1 MAHDEGSPA
10 GGQLLRRSTTVSF
23 FTGLGV
29 VAGFAVDV
37 LIVAR
42 FGIGAETDAFFG
54 AYTVP
59 FILITRL
66 AAVQPVLISV
76 LADYRRDETVLS
88 LLLNA
93 AGLIA
98 LAVAGLGVL
107 LAGPLV
113 AATAPGFAP
122 DLARLAA
129 GLARILFARVPLA
142 AIAEICK
149 AELYSRRRFGLAT
162 ASDLLPSLVTASV
175 LILAG
180 RRSSIDIVAW
190 GFVLGALAQA
200 GLLTGLL
207 FGPLGLPYRPTLRH
221 PAPVLGQTGRLLL
234 APLAGLFLRQ
244 GVTLAER
251 ILGSYLPAGSLTAL
265 SYANRLNTIVAG
277 VFFDGITKASLPSLA
292 ERWRRGATPAG
303 RAELVRLLKLMATV
317 ALPVGLAVA
326 ALSTPLVR
334 LFFERG
340 QVDPQ
345 AALLLG
351 TVLGVYSLSLPFL
364 GPFRAVQ
371 TFFYALK
378 ETRPIVVLLGG
389 LAGMTVAFDLLLVW
403 WLGAV
408 GLALAYTLGC
418 GLAMAAGLAWL
429 ARRAGDL
436 DWRGLA
442 GSTWR
447 LALASAAMAA
457 TMLVSSGWL
466 ASVLGTAGRWGLA
479 LTLAAS
485 GLAGL
490 AVFVV
495 LGAVLRLE
503 AISLLWDMV
512 KTRTALQR
520 KTSKGKG

>member
-1 MAHDEGSPA
+1 MAHDQDHQAS
-10 GGQLLRRSTTVSF
+10 GQLLRRSTTVSF

-29 VAGFAVDV
+29 VAGFVVDV

-54 AYTVP
+54 AYTLP
-59 FILITRL
+59 FVLITRL

-76 LADYRRDETVLS
+76 LADHRHDETVLS

-98 LAVAGLGVL
+98 LAVAGLGAL

-113 AATAPGFAP
+113 AVTTPGFAP
-122 DLARLAA
+122 NLASLAV

-142 AIAEICK
+142 ALAEICK
-149 AELYSRRRFGLAT
+149 AELYTQRRFGLAT
-162 ASDLLPSLVTASV
+162 ASDLLPSLVTVAV

-180 RRSSIDIVAW
+180 PGSSIGVVAW

-200 GLLTGLL
+200 LLLAGIL

-221 PAPVLGQTGRLLL
+221 PAPVLGQTGKLLL

-292 ERWRRGATPAG
+292 ERWQRGATPAA
-303 RAELVRLLKLMATV
+303 RAELASLLKLMATA

-326 ALSTPLVR
+326 ALSTPLIR

-371 TFFYALK
+371 TFFYAIK

-389 LAGMTVAFDLLLVW
+389 LAGLTVAFDLLLVW
-403 WLGAV
+403 SLGAV

-418 GLAMAAGLAWL
+418 GLALAGGFVWL

-436 DWRGLA
+436 GWRGLA
-442 GSTWR
+442 NSIWR

-457 TMLVSSGWL
+457 TMLGSSWWL
-466 ASVLGTAGRWGLA
+466 GIVLDTTSRWELA
-479 LTLAAS
+479 LTLGVS

-490 AVFVV
+490 AVLII

-503 AISLLWDMV
+503 ALSLLWRV
-512 KTRTALQR
+512 VQTRVPFQR
-520 KTSKGKG
+520 KTNKGKE

>member
-1 MAHDEGSPA
+1 MAHDEGHQASS
-10 GGQLLRRSTTVSF
+10 QLLRRSTTVSF

-29 VAGFAVDV
+29 VAGFVVDV

-42 FGIGAETDAFFG
+42 FGIGTETDAFFG

-59 FILITRL
+59 FILITRM

-76 LADYRRDETVLS
+76 LADYRRDETAFSVL
-88 LLLNA
+88 LHA

-98 LAVAGLGVL
+98 LVVAGIGVL
-107 LAGPLV
+107 LASPLV
-113 AATAPGFAP
+113 AVTTPGFAP
-122 DLARLAA
+122 ELARVTV
-129 GLARILFARVPLA
+129 GLARILFVRVPLA
-142 AIAEICK
+142 ALAEICK

-162 ASDLLPSLVTASV
+162 ASDLLPSLVTVVV

-180 RRSSIDIVAW
+180 RGSSIDIVAW
-190 GFVLGALAQA
+190 GFILGALVQA
-200 GLLTGLL
+200 GLLAGIL

-221 PAPVLGQTGRLLL
+221 PAPILSQAGKLLL

-265 SYANRLNTIVAG
+265 SYANRLNTILAG

-292 ERWRRGATPAG
+292 ERWRLGATPAA
-303 RAELVRLLKLMATV
+303 RAELATLLKLMAAV

-371 TFFYALK
+371 TFFYAVK
-378 ETRPIVVLLGG
+378 ETRPIVILLGG
-389 LAGMTVAFDLLLVW
+389 LAGLTVALDLLLVW
-403 WLGAV
+403 TMGV
-408 GLALAYTLGC
+408 MGLALAYTLGC
-418 GLAMAAGLAWL
+418 GLAMAASLVWL
-429 ARRAGDL
+429 ARRLGDL
-436 DWRGLA
+436 GWRRLTD
-442 GSTWR
+442 STWR
-447 LALASAAMAA
+447 LAIASAAMAA
-457 TMLVSSGWL
+457 TMLVSSRWL
-466 ASVLGTAGRWGLA
+466 GSILDTTGRWGLA
-479 LTLAAS
+479 LTLGAS

-490 AVFVV
+490 AVLVGV
-495 LGAVLRLE
+495 GGILRLE
-503 AISLLWDMV
+503 ALSLVWRMV
-512 KTRTALQR
+512 KKRAPVGGQA
-520 KTSKGKG
+520 GKGEG